1 MNKEEIKLTEYL
13 HNIIEENISLRKQN
27 DELWKQ
33 KLEYIGRIS
42 DAIEYIND
50 NVSVYAFNNK
60 DLPHWE
66 FNDDEIKILLRI
78 LKDSDVDA

>member
-1 MNKEEIKLTEYL
+1 MNSEEIKLTEYL